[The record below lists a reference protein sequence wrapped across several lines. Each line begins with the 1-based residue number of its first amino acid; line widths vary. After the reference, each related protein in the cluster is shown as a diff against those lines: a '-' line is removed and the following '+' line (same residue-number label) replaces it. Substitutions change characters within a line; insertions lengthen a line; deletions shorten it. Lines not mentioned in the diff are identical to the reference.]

1 MVKKDHHFVVSRAL
15 GPGRGKKEPVVA
27 YERESSSVRM
37 ESPESKYESLLG
49 GGDSIPKS
57 SRILAS
63 TRRLSF
69 KHKQDQEVTLK
80 GRTRSW
86 AKQLCEPS

>member
-1 MVKKDHHFVVSRAL
+1 
-15 GPGRGKKEPVVA
+15 
-27 YERESSSVRM
+27 M

-49 GGDSIPKS
+49 GGNSIPKS

-86 AKQLCEPS
+86 AKQLCEPSLKKKKHIINNKKPRNAVEMARKDRDA